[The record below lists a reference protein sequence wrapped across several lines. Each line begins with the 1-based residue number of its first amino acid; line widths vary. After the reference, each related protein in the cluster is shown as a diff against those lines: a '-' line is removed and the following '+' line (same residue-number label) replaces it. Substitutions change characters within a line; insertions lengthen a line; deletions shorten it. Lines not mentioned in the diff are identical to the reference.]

1 MLNRSVREAEFKA
14 LDTLVQNRWAIVLA
28 GGEGKR
34 LRSLTRRLGHDV
46 PKQFCPLL
54 DRETLLQLTL
64 RRVALAID
72 PARTFTVVTRAHE
85 RFFVPLMAELS
96 RTDPPRNPHHNLHH
110 SLLVQPGNRGTAA
123 AIAYAAFRL
132 AEMDPA
138 ASVALFPSDHWFS
151 DDIAVMRGVERAF
164 AMVSEFRDLTVA
176 LGVAAPL
183 PEAGYGWFELGAPI
197 LAESARLYEVRRFWE
212 KPPAETTRAIW
223 KAGAYRNTFILVA
236 RVGALLG
243 LIMKTLPRLYAA
255 FNSIKPVLGT
265 MFEAQTIESLYR
277 DLPRMEFSQRVLARS
292 PEALAVLAVSNLE
305 WSDLGDPQRI
315 LNLLKRI
322 ARTGQREQLASAIR
336 AALHRRTRRAA

>member
-1 MLNRSVREAEFKA
+1 
-14 LDTLVQNRWAIVLA
+14 LVQNRWAIVLA

-34 LRSLTRRLGHDV
+34 LRSLTRRLGYDV

-72 PARTFTVVTRAHE
+72 PARTFTVVTRVHE
-85 RFFVPLMAELS
+85 RFFSPLMAELS
-96 RTDPPRNPHHNLHH
+96 ELDSGRNLRGNL
-110 SLLVQPGNRGTAA
+110 VIQPDNRGTAA

-151 DDIAVMRGVERAF
+151 DDIAVMRSVERAF

-176 LGVAAPL
+176 LGVAAPR

-197 LAESARLYEVRRFWE
+197 LDDAAGLYEVSRFWE
-212 KPPAETTRAIW
+212 KPPAETTRAVW
-223 KAGAYRNTFILVA
+223 KAGAYRNSFILVA
-236 RVGALLG
+236 RVSALLG
-243 LIMKTLPRLYAA
+243 LILKTLPRLHAA

-265 MFEAQTIESLYR
+265 MFEAQTVESLYS

-292 PEALAVLAVSNLE
+292 PEALAVLAVSDLE
-305 WSDLGDPQRI
+305 WSDLGDPQRV

>member
-1 MLNRSVREAEFKA
+1 LFDRPIRERELKA
-14 LDTLVQNRWAIVLA
+14 LDALVKNRWAIVLA

-34 LRSLTRRLGHDV
+34 LRSLTRRLGYDV

-64 RRVALAID
+64 RRAALAID

-85 RFFVPLMAELS
+85 RFFVPLMAEPS
-96 RTDPPRNPHHNLHH
+96 QTDPSRSPYHNLH
-110 SLLVQPGNRGTAA
+110 SNLLVQPDNRGTAA

-132 AEMDPA
+132 AEIDPA

-151 DDIAVMRGVERAF
+151 DDVAVMRSVERAF

-176 LGVAAPL
+176 LGVAAPR

-197 LAESARLYEVRRFWE
+197 LDESARLYEVQGFWE
-212 KPPAETTRAIW
+212 KPPAGITRAIW
-223 KAGAYRNTFILVA
+223 KAGAYRNSFILVA
-236 RVGALLG
+236 RVAALLG
-243 LIMKTLPRLYAA
+243 LILKTLPGLHAA
-255 FNSIKPVLGT
+255 FNGIKPVLGT
-265 MFEAQTIESLYR
+265 MFEAQTVESLYR
-277 DLPRMEFSQRVLARS
+277 DLPRMEFSQRVLVRS
-292 PEALAVLAVSNLE
+292 PEALAVLAVDDLE
-305 WSDLGDPQRI
+305 WSDLGDPQRV

-336 AALHRRTRRAA
+336 AALHRRPRRAA